1 MKLHKF
7 FTCILL
13 TALFIGCTTK
23 SDTYYNRQF
32 RMIPTMYN
40 VLYNGNLA
48 LEEGKKELSEKLV
61 ENYFEILP
69 VELEA
74 LSEGYQLKGEGN
86 AHFDRAEEKAIKAIQ
101 RHSMVF
107 DGKQKNRKIDDAY
120 MLLGK
125 ARYYNGRYLP
135 ALEAFNH
142 LLTNYGETNQRYNA
156 AVWREKTHIQLG
168 REQLAISSI
177 EKLLEEEKPKR
188 KERANLHA
196 ILAQAYI
203 NLKQYPQ
210 AIQALKLASVESR
223 NKAQRGRYLFITGQL
238 FEATAQRDSAQVY
251 YQKTIDLNWNIPRRL
266 WVEAQIGKAR
276 TQRLSP
282 EEKIAYVEKL
292 RKMEKLYEHKNLLDL
307 VYFQHA
313 LYAEGEN
320 KDKEAIDYFLRSLAK
335 NKENEGLKK
344 RTHEHLGELYFKSK
358 KYPLAYNHY
367 DSTLVYIPKNTLE
380 YLYMRRK
387 RDNLSQITVFENTI
401 AKADSLSHIMKMPQQ
416 ERIAYFQKH
425 IDSLQQPESKHT
437 VAITDFGKVVRHQAQ
452 PSQDGF
458 YFYSPQTV
466 AYGKQGFKEQFGDRP
481 LVDNWRWSHQL
492 VVENIA
498 ENQKDSLSSKTIT
511 PEEYLS
517 KLPSEEQMKQLE
529 RDKEMALYGVG
540 ELYWEKF
547 KDEKLAKDRLTRLL
561 AITHDDKLR
570 EKALYQLYKIHQ
582 QNHPAQAEAYKNQL
596 LAAYPTSE
604 YTKVVTGQVSTNE
617 KQLQEQFSQLQ
628 QQFDNQQYQEVIAA
642 IDAQKAA
649 FKTSPQAPDW
659 ELLRAK
665 ALGRLEGKETYVR
678 ELEAIAKEYPNT
690 KQADYVNESLE
701 ILKKEENKPDFDTDQ
716 KASSWKI
723 VLEHFDNEVQKE
735 QLKNY
740 LEENGFAYISMSND
754 VYDANEQWTVLH
766 GFMSRE
772 MAERFVE
779 KINAFF
785 QEKQQE
791 KLPKGKKNKQE
802 EKNEEKDRFF
812 KEFFVISSENYAILQ
827 MYKNKEEYLKK

>member
-1 MKLHKF
+1 
-7 FTCILL
+7 
-13 TALFIGCTTK
+13 
-23 SDTYYNRQF
+23 
-32 RMIPTMYN
+32 MIPTMYN

-74 LSEGYQLKGEGN
+74 LPEGYQLKGEGN

-210 AIQALKLASVESR
+210 AIQALKLASVETR

-276 TQRLSP
+276 TQTLSP

-401 AKADSLSHIMKMPQQ
+401 AKADSLFHIMKMPQQ
-416 ERIAYFQKH
+416 ERIAYFQKY

-498 ENQKDSLSSKTIT
+498 KNQKDSLSSKTIT

-561 AITHDDKLR
+561 AITHNDKLR

-582 QNHPAQAEAYKNQL
+582 QYHPAQAESYKNQL

-617 KQLQEQFSQLQ
+617 KQLQEQFIQLQ

-642 IDAQKAA
+642 VDVQKAA

-701 ILKKEENKPDFDTDQ
+701 ILKKEEKKPDFDTDQ

-723 VLEHFDNEVQKE
+723 VLEHFDNEAQKE

-779 KINAFF
+779 RVNAFF

-791 KLPKGKKNKQE
+791 KLPKEKKNKQE